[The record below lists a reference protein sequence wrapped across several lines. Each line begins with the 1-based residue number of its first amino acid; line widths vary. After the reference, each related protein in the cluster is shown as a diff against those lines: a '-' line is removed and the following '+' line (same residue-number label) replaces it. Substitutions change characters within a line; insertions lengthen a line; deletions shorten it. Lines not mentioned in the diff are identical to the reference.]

1 MAIDGIKSHYQ
12 QNKTPYTAASEETCE
27 LVLNNTF
34 RVMEKTGLE
43 IQSPRAAALLKENGC
58 AVEGRR
64 VKFPPALVKAA
75 INSAAKEMVLYKR
88 TGEEAMRVG
97 GVSNYYGP
105 GPTNPFVEDFETGE
119 RRPPQK
125 SDVGRT
131 ATVVDACPNLDY
143 LMGLANIMDCDVNIA
158 DVAEA
163 HEALSHTTKP
173 SVLWAVDCQGMQD
186 TFDMCAAVAG
196 GWENFLEK
204 PFMCMFAGCPQTPL
218 IIPETIFD
226 KLEYSIAK
234 GVPTLAMTGPQLG
247 AVAPV
252 TLAGAM
258 VVGLAE
264 MLAMLVLSQLVRRG
278 SVLVMGVVV
287 LTMDMKTTR
296 SAYGSPEHCLGES
309 LQSDIFHYLNLPH
322 VGTAGVTESKIVDEQ
337 SAIES
342 SMQILTNALSGTNMV
357 HDVGFMDGAMS
368 GSLDQL
374 VLCDEIIGYARRI
387 RAGIN
392 FDEKSFALDLIDEV
406 GPGGEYITTGHT
418 FKHFK
423 KELWR
428 PTLLDRAP
436 YEGWAQEGRKDMRT
450 RVHEKTAGI
459 LADHRCRPLPD
470 EVAAQLDAIWMKAQK
485 RVATVA

>member
-1 MAIDGIKSHYQ
+1 MAIDGIKSFYQ
-12 QNKTPYTAASEETCE
+12 QNKTPYTVASEEICE
-27 LVLNNTF
+27 LVINNTF
-34 RVMEKTGLE
+34 AVMEKTGLE
-43 IQSPRAAALLKENGC
+43 IQSPKAVELLKNNGC
-58 AVEGRR
+58 AVDGAR
-64 VKFPPALVKAA
+64 VKFPPALVKSA
-75 INSAAKEMVLYKR
+75 INSAAREMVLYKR
-88 TGEEAMRVG
+88 TGDEAMRVG

-119 RRPPQK
+119 RRTPRK
-125 SDVGRT
+125 SDVGNT

-163 HEALSHTTKP
+163 HEALRHTTKP
-173 SVLWAVDCQGMQD
+173 SVLWAVDCAGMQD
-186 TFDMCAAVAG
+186 IFDMCAAVAG
-196 GWENFLEK
+196 GWEKFLEK

-218 IIPETIFD
+218 IIPESIFD
-226 KLEYSIAK
+226 KLEYSINK

-264 MLAMLVLSQLVRRG
+264 MLAMLVLSQLVRKG
-278 SVLVMGVVV
+278 SVLVMGVVI

-296 SAYGSPEHCLGES
+296 SAYGSPEHCLCES

-337 SAIES
+337 SAVES

-374 VLCDEIIGYARRI
+374 VLCDEIIGFAKRI
-387 RAGIN
+387 REGIN
-392 FDEKSFALDLIDEV
+392 FDEKSFALDLIDQI
-406 GPGGEYITTGHT
+406 GPGGEYISNAHT

-428 PTLLDRAP
+428 PTLLDRGL
-436 YEGWAQEGRKDMRT
+436 YEGWVQDGRKDMRT
-450 RVHEKTAGI
+450 RIREKTAAI
-459 LADHRCRPLPD
+459 LANHSCQPLPD
-470 EVAAQLDAIWMKAQK
+470 DVAAQIDAIWLRARK
-485 RVATVA
+485 RAGAA